1 MCVYLVLQSQ
11 VEEGGRSRGV
21 ALAITCISLLQSL
34 FQRVYRVVWG
44 WEMHTRP
51 QHISVN
57 GDCNPQF
64 LSGLITFK
72 ITHFGGISYF
82 LTSVIQ
88 VPLGTFSSVLISCKI
103 LILQGG
109 KYSVNIHLNPQINS
123 IFSEQKA
130 HHHSRDIWTTLW

>member
-1 MCVYLVLQSQ
+1 MTLDSLKWPLKMSVYLVLQSQ

-72 ITHFGGISYF
+72 ITHFAGISCF
-82 LTSVIQ
+82 LFQLFQ
-88 VPLGTFSSVLISCKI
+88 VHLGLFSSFSFLVVF
-103 LILQGG
+103 LQKSDFVGR
-109 KYSVNIHLNPQINS
+109 KVQCEYSSQPPDQFNFQ
-123 IFSEQKA
+123 
-130 HHHSRDIWTTLW
+130 